1 MKSRVFQF
9 QCNGWLDRLKFKC
22 EERVL
27 KTITVAAAV
36 ILNEQNQLLLVRK
49 QNTEAF
55 MQVGGKLESNEAPEI
70 AMQREILEEIACESE
85 IKQFVGRFETA
96 AANEPDHLLVSYV
109 YEVKLKQTPRIAA
122 EIAEMKWIDLEDQ
135 VTLLA
140 PLTQHVVIPWC
151 QQNLEN

>member
-1 MKSRVFQF
+1 M
-9 QCNGWLDRLKFKC
+9 
-22 EERVL
+22 

-49 QNTEAF
+49 QNTQAF
-55 MQVGGKLESNEAPEI
+55 MQVGGKLELNEAPEI
-70 AMQREILEEIACESE
+70 AIQREILEEIACESK
-85 IKQFVGRFETA
+85 IKQFIGRFETA

>member
-1 MKSRVFQF
+1 
-9 QCNGWLDRLKFKC
+9 
-22 EERVL
+22 L

-49 QNTEAF
+49 QNTQAF
-55 MQVGGKLESNEAPEI
+55 MQVGGKLELNEAPEI
-70 AMQREILEEIACESE
+70 AIQREILEEIACESE
-85 IKQFVGRFETA
+85 IKQFIGRFETA

>member
-1 MKSRVFQF
+1 MKI
-9 QCNGWLDRLKFKC
+9 
-22 EERVL
+22 
-27 KTITVAAAV
+27 ITVAAAI
-36 ILNEQNQLLLVRK
+36 ILNEKNQLLLVRK
-49 QNTEAF
+49 QNTQAF

-70 AMQREILEEIACESE
+70 AIQREILEEIACESE

-140 PLTQHVVIPWC
+140 PLTQQVVIPWC

>member
-1 MKSRVFQF
+1 MH
-9 QCNGWLDRLKFKC
+9 RLKFKC

-70 AMQREILEEIACESE
+70 AIQREILEEIACESE
-85 IKQFVGRFETA
+85 IKQFIGRFETA

-122 EIAEMKWIDLEDQ
+122 EIAEMKWIDLDDQ
-135 VTLLA
+135 TTVLA
-140 PLTQHVVIPWC
+140 SLTKEVVIPWC

>member
-1 MKSRVFQF
+1 M
-9 QCNGWLDRLKFKC
+9 
-22 EERVL
+22 

-70 AMQREILEEIACESE
+70 AIQREILEEIACESE
-85 IKQFVGRFETA
+85 IKQFIGRFETA

-122 EIAEMKWIDLEDQ
+122 EIAEMKWIDLDDQ
-135 VTLLA
+135 TTVLA
-140 PLTQHVVIPWC
+140 PLTKEVVILWC

>member
-1 MKSRVFQF
+1 MH
-9 QCNGWLDRLKFKC
+9 RLKFKC

-85 IKQFVGRFETA
+85 IKQFIGRFETA

-109 YEVKLKQTPRIAA
+109 YEVKLKQTPLIAA
-122 EIAEMKWIDLEDQ
+122 EIAEMKWIDLDDQ
-135 VTLLA
+135 TTVLA
-140 PLTQHVVIPWC
+140 PLTKEVVIPWC

>member
-1 MKSRVFQF
+1 MH
-9 QCNGWLDRLKFKC
+9 RLKFKC

-55 MQVGGKLESNEAPEI
+55 MQVGGKLESNEAPAI
-70 AMQREILEEIACESE
+70 AIQREILEEIACESE
-85 IKQFVGRFETA
+85 IKQFIGRFETA

>member
-1 MKSRVFQF
+1 MH
-9 QCNGWLDRLKFKC
+9 RLKFKC

-70 AMQREILEEIACESE
+70 AIQREILEEIACESE
-85 IKQFVGRFETA
+85 IKQFIGRFETA

-122 EIAEMKWIDLEDQ
+122 EIAEMKWIDLDDQ
-135 VTLLA
+135 TTVLA
-140 PLTQHVVIPWC
+140 PLTKEVVIPWC

>member
-1 MKSRVFQF
+1 MH
-9 QCNGWLDRLKFKC
+9 RLKFKC

-49 QNTEAF
+49 QNTQAF

-70 AMQREILEEIACESE
+70 AIQREILEEIACESE
-85 IKQFVGRFETA
+85 IKQFIGRFETA

-122 EIAEMKWIDLEDQ
+122 EIAEMKWIDLDDQ
-135 VTLLA
+135 TTVLA
-140 PLTQHVVIPWC
+140 PLTKEVVIPWC

>member
-1 MKSRVFQF
+1 MSIVSSGDFST
-9 QCNGWLDRLKFKC
+9 
-22 EERVL
+22 ERKTALTLLSQEKVL

-70 AMQREILEEIACESE
+70 AIQREILEEIACESE
-85 IKQFVGRFETA
+85 IKQFIGRFETA

>member
-1 MKSRVFQF
+1 MH
-9 QCNGWLDRLKFKC
+9 RLKFKC

-70 AMQREILEEIACESE
+70 AIQREILEEIACESE
-85 IKQFVGRFETA
+85 IKQFIGQFETA
-96 AANEPDHLLVSYV
+96 AANEPYHLLVSYV

-151 QQNLEN
+151 HQNLES

>member
-1 MKSRVFQF
+1 M
-9 QCNGWLDRLKFKC
+9 
-22 EERVL
+22 

-85 IKQFVGRFETA
+85 IKQFIGRFETA

-122 EIAEMKWIDLEDQ
+122 EIAEMKWIDLDDQ
-135 VTLLA
+135 TTVLA
-140 PLTQHVVIPWC
+140 PLTKEVVILWC

>member
-1 MKSRVFQF
+1 M
-9 QCNGWLDRLKFKC
+9 
-22 EERVL
+22 

-49 QNTEAF
+49 QNTQAF
-55 MQVGGKLESNEAPEI
+55 MQVGGKLELNEAPEI
-70 AMQREILEEIACESE
+70 AIQREILEEIACESE
-85 IKQFVGRFETA
+85 IKQFIGRFETA
-96 AANEPDHLLVSYV
+96 AANEPNHLLVSYV

>member
-1 MKSRVFQF
+1 MH
-9 QCNGWLDRLKFKC
+9 RLKFKC
-22 EERVL
+22 EEKVL

-70 AMQREILEEIACESE
+70 AIQREILEEIACESE
-85 IKQFVGRFETA
+85 IKQFIGRFETA

-151 QQNLEN
+151 QQNLES

>member
-1 MKSRVFQF
+1 MH
-9 QCNGWLDRLKFKC
+9 RLKFKC

-27 KTITVAAAV
+27 KTITVAAAD

-70 AMQREILEEIACESE
+70 AIQREILEEIACESE
-85 IKQFVGRFETA
+85 IKQFIGRFETA

-122 EIAEMKWIDLEDQ
+122 EIAEMKWIDLDDQ
-135 VTLLA
+135 TTVLA
-140 PLTQHVVIPWC
+140 PLTKEVVIPWC

>member
-1 MKSRVFQF
+1 MH
-9 QCNGWLDRLKFKC
+9 RLKFKC

-70 AMQREILEEIACESE
+70 AIQREILEEIACESE
-85 IKQFVGRFETA
+85 IKQFIGRFETA

-109 YEVKLKQTPRIAA
+109 YEVKLKQTPLIAA
-122 EIAEMKWIDLEDQ
+122 EIAEMKWIDLDDQ
-135 VTLLA
+135 TTVLA
-140 PLTQHVVIPWC
+140 PLTKEVVIPWC